1 MFFNSNSWR
10 TLRKTLRPL
19 RLNKMTLKQQTL
31 LRYKEMLQDRIDV
44 FQDMISGLTIDAQ
57 NDAKG
62 SAGDKHETALSM
74 MHLEQEKLNHKL
86 KEILGQKAILDKIDA
101 SLTHKKVALG
111 SMVKSNGMLL
121 FISTAL
127 PKLSIENKTI
137 FALSPQSPLG
147 SKLMGNEVGFEFDMN
162 GKQYTIEMIE

>member
-1 MFFNSNSWR
+1 
-10 TLRKTLRPL
+10 
-19 RLNKMTLKQQTL
+19 
-31 LRYKEMLQDRIDV
+31 MLQDRIDV
-44 FQDMISGLTIDAQ
+44 FQDMISGLTEDAQ

-86 KEILGQKAILDKIDA
+86 REILDQKAILDKIVA
-101 SLTHKKVALG
+101 AQTHKKVALG
-111 SMVKSNGMLL
+111 SIVQANGMTL

-127 PKLSIENKTI
+127 PKLIIENKSV

-147 SKLMGNEVGFEFDMN
+147 SKLMGNETGFSFDMN
-162 GKQYTIEMIE
+162 GKPYTIESVS

>member
-1 MFFNSNSWR
+1 
-10 TLRKTLRPL
+10 
-19 RLNKMTLKQQTL
+19 MTLKHQIL
-31 LRYKEMLQDRIDV
+31 HRYKQLVQDRIDV
-44 FQDMISGLTIDAQ
+44 FQDMISGLTVDAQ

-74 MHLEQEKLNHKL
+74 MHIEQEKLNHKL
-86 KEILGQKAILDKIDA
+86 KEVLDQKSILDKIDA
-101 SLTHKKVALG
+101 TSIHIRAALG
-111 SMVKSNGMLL
+111 SVVQANGMTL

-127 PKLSIENKTI
+127 PKIILENKTI

-162 GKQYTIEMIE
+162 GKLYMIESVI

>member
-1 MFFNSNSWR
+1 MKHQI
-10 TLRKTLRPL
+10 LH
-19 RLNKMTLKQQTL
+19 
-31 LRYKEMLQDRIDV
+31 RYKELVQDRIDV

-74 MHLEQEKLNHKL
+74 MHIEQEKLNHKL
-86 KEILGQKAILDKIDA
+86 KEVLEQKNILDKIEA
-101 SLTHKKVALG
+101 TAIHKRVALG
-111 SMVKSNGMLL
+111 SLVQANGMTL

-127 PKLSIENKTI
+127 PKIILNDKTI

-147 SKLMGNEVGFEFDMN
+147 SKLMGNEVGFSFEIN
-162 GKQYTIEMIE
+162 NKNYTIELIL

>member
-1 MFFNSNSWR
+1 
-10 TLRKTLRPL
+10 
-19 RLNKMTLKQQTL
+19 MTLKQQTL
-31 LRYKEMLQDRIDV
+31 QRYKEMLQDRIDV

-86 KEILGQKAILDKIDA
+86 KEILEQKAILDKIDA
-101 SLTHKKVALG
+101 SQTHKKVALG
-111 SMVKSNGMLL
+111 SLVKSNGMLL

-162 GKQYTIEMIE
+162 GKPYTIESVI

>member
-1 MFFNSNSWR
+1 
-10 TLRKTLRPL
+10 
-19 RLNKMTLKQQTL
+19 
-31 LRYKEMLQDRIDV
+31 MLQDRIDV

-74 MHLEQEKLNHKL
+74 MHLEQEKLNYKL
-86 KEILGQKAILDKIDA
+86 KEILEQKNILDKIDP
-101 SLTHKKVALG
+101 SQTHKKVALG
-111 SMVKSNGMLL
+111 SLVKANGMLL

-127 PKLSIENKTI
+127 PKLIIDDKTI

-147 SKLMGNEVGFEFDMN
+147 SKLMGEEVGVEFEMN
-162 GKQYTIEMIE
+162 GKPYTIEEIV